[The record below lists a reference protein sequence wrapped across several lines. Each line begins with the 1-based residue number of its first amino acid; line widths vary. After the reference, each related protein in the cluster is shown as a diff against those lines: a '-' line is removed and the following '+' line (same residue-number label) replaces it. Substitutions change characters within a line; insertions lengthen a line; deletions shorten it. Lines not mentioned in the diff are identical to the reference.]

1 MAKQKSSFLSAWGT
15 MYEIVKALVDEV
27 LSLGGNDESVRLI
40 LTDKKIRHQIAKLLV
55 DTSKVFG
62 QIYSVVVDYGM
73 SLFNMI
79 SVGNYDYVN
88 SNITAEHFPTT
99 SEGVVK
105 TKEVVLFHFNRDIS
119 SEVVIAEMNKAGY
132 QPANIAELLALGAQK
147 PELQLGF
154 PIVGLGSVW
163 RDPDGYR
170 GSPVLRRDGS
180 ERKLCL
186 FYFGLAWYAYYR
198 FAAVRKS

>member
-1 MAKQKSSFLSAWGT
+1 
-15 MYEIVKALVDEV
+15 VKALVDEV